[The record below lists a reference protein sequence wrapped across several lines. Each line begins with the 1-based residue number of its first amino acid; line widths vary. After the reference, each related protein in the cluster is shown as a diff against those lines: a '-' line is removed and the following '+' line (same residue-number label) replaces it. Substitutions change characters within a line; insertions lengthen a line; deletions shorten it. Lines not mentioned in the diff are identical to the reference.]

1 MSGRKKN
8 RKHRQGQPPHEL
20 LNELSSLHELLGS
33 DMEADIPLLDQVAA
47 PASPSA
53 GGSTPQP
60 QQTAPAKP
68 SATAPAPKPQPRP
81 LEEADLP
88 ILFSPIDEELD
99 DEYAPILSDADRELL
114 RPLQDLPRAAVAS
127 GKTAETPTPTPTPT
141 PKETQKETQKERS
154 AESQPAQ
161 NADMHAD
168 GKPAARAEFQ
178 PGLFDS
184 PRKPANPA
192 AQKSAP
198 TAAPAPTDRNTQA
211 SAEAPV
217 VKPEAQA
224 DIATPNNDK
233 APATKATPAPQ
244 GSGGENPFL
253 PAHIRARLTGGRVP
267 RAEHLAPPSPQ
278 TESISAEAHPAAEP
292 VKTEQ
297 AAAAEPQ
304 APANN
309 GESEEPSA
317 REKLIEQLMAE
328 QLPELERQLRAN
340 ITALV
345 DEIYP
350 EQE

>member
-8 RKHRQGQPPHEL
+8 RKHRHGQPPHEL

-47 PASPSA
+47 PTSA
-53 GGSTPQP
+53 GNTAKP

-68 SATAPAPKPQPRP
+68 AAAARAPKAQPRP

-114 RPLQDLPRAAVAS
+114 RPLQDLPRAAS
-127 GKTAETPTPTPTPT
+127 GNAIQPETAKEKSTESLP
-141 PKETQKETQKERS
+141 PKD
-154 AESQPAQ
+154 AEA
-161 NADMHAD
+161 HAD
-168 GKPAARAEFQ
+168 NKSMAREEFQ
-178 PGLFDS
+178 PGLFDT
-184 PRKPANPA
+184 PQKRTKHAANPA
-192 AQKSAP
+192 RQKSEP
-198 TAAPAPTDRNTQA
+198 VPEPAEKRTPA
-211 SAEAPV
+211 SAGAPV
-217 VKPEAQA
+217 IEPDNHADNAKPAQNKAQA
-224 DIATPNNDK
+224 NKTK
-233 APATKATPAPQ
+233 PASQ
-244 GSGGENPFL
+244 GTGVENPFL

-267 RAEHLAPPSPQ
+267 RPENQAPYSPKAETATSDAQAAAVQLEHESP
-278 TESISAEAHPAAEP
+278 
-292 VKTEQ
+292 
-297 AAAAEPQ
+297 AAAEP
-304 APANN
+304 PAAE
-309 GESEEPSA
+309 GSSEPKEPSA

-350 EQE
+350 EQD